1 MNILSRKTN
10 KQITRKNSKNSK
22 NNNLPKSITQK
33 PYIIIYICGQTRKE
47 YIPYNDDNMNI
58 LSLRTIPEKNAD
70 FFCAGNPIYVKV
82 FQLLRLLFNEK
93 NIIKDPFD
101 LIMDFVTGVQ
111 NLYTTCQLPHNNQNT
126 FEYVSRNI
134 HFNLERKPYT
144 NTQYMQ
150 EPSIMVVKSSLSKDN
165 DYTLSNGKSLLYSSY
180 NLLTQ
185 QDVFQYWREQTPLQ
199 VRTKMDFMLKS
210 KQIDL
215 KMLRE
220 FFPDKKI
227 IVIDPNN
234 IDVVED
240 DDYDDYYDNGVIDQN
255 FNLGLNPGLNPG
267 LNNNTNN
274 NNTTTRTKPVDE
286 QPTNTVL
293 PSSPVSFLT
302 EPIKKVSSKQSSKKY
317 SKKLSSKSPI
327 YSKKSSIKSS
337 SKTLSSKKSS
347 IKSSI
352 KSSKK
357 LSSKTLSSKKSS
369 KKMSIDTPISISTS
383 TLPSIEPE
391 LSIENEPQLSIETE
405 PELSIE
411 NEPEPSIESPH
422 YLTDRE
428 LDKYFRLDPTIE
440 EIIET
445 IDKEEFPELYN
456 ELDRIRFFEL
466 NGNSYS
472 AFSDNSFRIFVNS
485 PPELLQYV
493 KENNISIPYHDVNN
507 QIININFLP
516 EEQYNKILQN
526 TLPNYYK
533 LYIGQ

>member
-1 MNILSRKTN
+1 
-10 KQITRKNSKNSK
+10 
-22 NNNLPKSITQK
+22 
-33 PYIIIYICGQTRKE
+33 
-47 YIPYNDDNMNI
+47 
-58 LSLRTIPEKNAD
+58 
-70 FFCAGNPIYVKV
+70 
-82 FQLLRLLFNEK
+82 
-93 NIIKDPFD
+93 
-101 LIMDFVTGVQ
+101 
-111 NLYTTCQLPHNNQNT
+111 
-126 FEYVSRNI
+126 
-134 HFNLERKPYT
+134 
-144 NTQYMQ
+144 
-150 EPSIMVVKSSLSKDN
+150 
-165 DYTLSNGKSLLYSSY
+165 
-180 NLLTQ
+180 
-185 QDVFQYWREQTPLQ
+185 
-199 VRTKMDFMLKS
+199 
-210 KQIDL
+210 
-215 KMLRE
+215 
-220 FFPDKKI
+220 
-227 IVIDPNN
+227 
-234 IDVVED
+234 
-240 DDYDDYYDNGVIDQN
+240 
-255 FNLGLNPGLNPG
+255 
-267 LNNNTNN
+267 
-274 NNTTTRTKPVDE
+274 
-286 QPTNTVL
+286 
-293 PSSPVSFLT
+293 
-302 EPIKKVSSKQSSKKY
+302 
-317 SKKLSSKSPI
+317 
-327 YSKKSSIKSS
+327 
-337 SKTLSSKKSS
+337 
-347 IKSSI
+347 
-352 KSSKK
+352 
-357 LSSKTLSSKKSS
+357 
-369 KKMSIDTPISISTS
+369 MSIDTPISISTS